1 MISKN
6 GCSPLL
12 YIRDISFEQIFKDF
26 SITFIP
32 HEIFYQCLV
41 GIYFTLRQFVLC
53 NNGYSLLLS
62 VFNYLPCISL
72 LGRKPSTL
80 NMFYFLSDILITF
93 GTCSMSPYDHN

>member
-1 MISKN
+1 MCKN

-53 NNGYSLLLS
+53 KNGYSLLLS

>member
-1 MISKN
+1 MCKN

-12 YIRDISFEQIFKDF
+12 YIRDISFEQILKEL

-41 GIYFTLRQFVLC
+41 EIYFTLRQFVLC
-53 NNGYSLLLS
+53 KNGYSLLLS
-62 VFNYLPCISL
+62 VLNYLPCVSL
-72 LGRKPSTL
+72 LGRKPSSL

-93 GTCSMSPYDHN
+93 GSLSPYDHN

>member
-1 MISKN
+1 M
-6 GCSPLL
+6 CDVQEWLL
-12 YIRDISFEQIFKDF
+12 SLTFIRDISFEQILKEL

-41 GIYFTLRQFVLC
+41 EIYFTLRQFVLC
-53 NNGYSLLLS
+53 ENGYSPLLS
-62 VFNYLPCISL
+62 VLNYLPCISL

-93 GTCSMSPYDHN
+93 GSLSPYDHY